1 MGKAYSM
8 DLRQRVFDDIAAG
21 HSCRAAARVFG
32 VSASTAVRLAAGFR
46 DHGSIAPKTQ
56 GRAPGTAG
64 KLARHMGFLTEI
76 VAAEPDITLREL
88 SGALI
93 DTHGLQVDL
102 SSIHRALDRAGLT
115 YKKRPDRAGAAPRRP
130 AADPA

>member
-1 MGKAYSM
+1 MGKTYSM
-8 DLRQRVFDDIAAG
+8 DLRQRVFGYIAAG

-32 VSASTAVRLAAGFR
+32 VSPSTAVRLAAGFR
-46 DHGSIAPKTQ
+46 DKGSIAPKPQ

-64 KLARHMGFLTEI
+64 KLAVHTVFLTEI

-93 DTHGLQVDL
+93 ETHGLRVDL
-102 SSIHRALDRAGLT
+102 SSIHRALARAGLS
-115 YKKRPDRAGAAPRRP
+115 YKKRPDRAGTPAGRP
-130 AADPA
+130 ATGPA

>member
-8 DLRQRVFDDIAAG
+8 DLRQRVFDYIAAG

-46 DHGSIAPKTQ
+46 DKGSIAPKAQ

-64 KLARHMGFLTEI
+64 KLAVHTVFLTEI
-76 VAAEPDITLREL
+76 VAAEPDITPARTV
-88 SGALI
+88 GRTVRRI
-93 DTHGLQVDL
+93 D
-102 SSIHRALDRAGLT
+102 RNA
-115 YKKRPDRAGAAPRRP
+115 
-130 AADPA
+130 

>member
-8 DLRQRVFDDIAAG
+8 DLRQRVFDRIAAG

-32 VSASTAVRLAAGFR
+32 VSPSTAVRLAAGFR
-46 DHGSIAPKTQ
+46 DKGSIAPKAQ

-64 KLARHMGFLTEI
+64 KLAVHTVFLTEI

-93 DTHGLQVDL
+93 ETHGLRVEL
-102 SSIHRALDRAGLT
+102 SSIHRALARAGLS
-115 YKKRPDRAGAAPRRP
+115 YKKRPDRAGTSAGRP
-130 AADPA
+130 ATGPA